1 MAYYSTCKAVFRS
14 WLNFGHQPTRKP
26 VPVYAG
32 IAIFFQMKSWS
43 GAGAEPIV
51 FVSLI
56 QLFPRF
62 LKFVAPQ
69 KLRM

>member
-1 MAYYSTCKAVFRS
+1 M
-14 WLNFGHQPTRKP
+14 
-26 VPVYAG
+26 PVYAG